1 MPGARRA
8 PASDPTWARGVARWL
23 AAVTDYADLEIVG
36 GLNEWAEAF
45 TVKRALP
52 GSETFRD
59 AMRALGTGVGI
70 VTVQEHGEVL
80 GLTIN
85 SFCSV
90 SASPPQVLVSLA
102 HSASCREPLLRRR
115 RFGLSILGTQH
126 LHLAELG
133 AVPGGPKRI
142 DVYCERRGVDGPV
155 IVAGA
160 LASFYCSAG
169 QTFEVS
175 DHTLVIGVVEQVI
188 VGEDVSSPLLYHDRT
203 FKQLGGLLEP
213 SVARTVEVSGQRKK
227 RVTQRNNTGKAD
239 RREE

>member
-1 MPGARRA
+1 M
-8 PASDPTWARGVARWL
+8 
-23 AAVTDYADLEIVG
+23 TDYADLELVG
-36 GLNEWAEAF
+36 GLTEWAEAF
-45 TVKRALP
+45 TEKRALP
-52 GSETFRD
+52 GSEAFKD

-70 VTVQEHGEVL
+70 VTVQEDGEVL

-102 HSASCREPLLRRR
+102 HGASCREPLLRRR

-126 LHLAELG
+126 RQLAELG

-142 DVYCERRGVDGPV
+142 DMFCERRGADGPV

-160 LASFYCSAG
+160 LASFDCSVA

-175 DHTLVIGVVEQVI
+175 DHTLVIGRVEQVI
-188 VGEDVSSPLLYHDRT
+188 VGEDVSRPLLYHDRT
-203 FKQLGGLLEP
+203 FKQLGDLVEP
-213 SVARTVEVSGQRKK
+213 CDEGPTGSSGAAEEIKSRKEQRQTT
-227 RVTQRNNTGKAD
+227 RD
-239 RREE
+239 RSGA

>member
-1 MPGARRA
+1 M
-8 PASDPTWARGVARWL
+8 
-23 AAVTDYADLEIVG
+23 TDYADLEIVG
-36 GLNEWAEAF
+36 GLTEWAEAF
-45 TVKRALP
+45 IEKRALP
-52 GSETFRD
+52 GSETFKD

-70 VTVQEHGEVL
+70 VTVQEDGQVF

-102 HSASCREPLLRRR
+102 HGASCREPLLRRR

-126 LHLAELG
+126 RQLAELG

-142 DVYCERRGVDGPV
+142 DMFCERRGADGPV

-160 LASFYCSAG
+160 LASFDCAVA
-169 QTFEVS
+169 QRFEVS
-175 DHTLVIGVVEQVI
+175 DHTLVIGLVEQVI

-203 FKQLGGLLEP
+203 FKQLGGLVEP
-213 SVARTVEVSGQRKK
+213 RSEEDASASSDAAEEINSRQEQRQTRT
-227 RVTQRNNTGKAD
+227 D
-239 RREE
+239 RRRA